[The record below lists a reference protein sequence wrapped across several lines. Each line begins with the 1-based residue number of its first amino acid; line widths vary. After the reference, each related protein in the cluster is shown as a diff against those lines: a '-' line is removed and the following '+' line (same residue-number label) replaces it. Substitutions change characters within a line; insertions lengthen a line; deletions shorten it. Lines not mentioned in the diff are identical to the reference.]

1 MISHQKA
8 VAEFVSEVW
17 GKIIS
22 VIINNRAFI
31 ILTAFR
37 NHFYTCKMARVP
49 AAQDFIIR
57 FTETLKF

>member
-37 NHFYTCKMARVP
+37 NHFYTYKMARVP